1 MSRNTAVFVLRWM
14 VGLISALG
22 AVRLFLALT
31 HHGVGHLPANIL
43 RAICVAEIVAA
54 VFFLIPRTI
63 RSGGVGLLVVYAV
76 AAAVHL
82 LHGEYDISNLLL
94 LSASALVVLTS

>member
-14 VGLISALG
+14 VGLISAFG
-22 AVRLFLALT
+22 ALSLFMALA
-31 HHGVGHLPANIL
+31 HHGIGHLPTNIL

-54 VFFLIPRTI
+54 VFFLIPRTM

-94 LSASALVVLTS
+94 LSAAVGVVLTS